1 MFYCVSDLRAPK
13 MKRLTELA
21 VLAMLG
27 TVMFVSKLLMS
38 ALPNIHIVAVL
49 AVTYTLIFRVKALI
63 PIYVYVFLEL
73 LDFGFTLWWI
83 PNLYMWAIV
92 WALAMLIPSK
102 VSIPVAA
109 VLSIIICG
117 FHGFAYG
124 TMWAPAQA
132 LLVGYDFKQMLT
144 WIAFGIPYDLI
155 HGISN
160 LTLGTLVIPLTT
172 AIRSAL
178 KYTR

>member
-1 MFYCVSDLRAPK
+1 MFYHVSDLRAPK
-13 MKRLTELA
+13 MKKLIELA
-21 VLAMLG
+21 IFAMLG

-73 LDFGFTLWWI
+73 LDYGFTLWWV
-83 PNLYMWAIV
+83 PNLYMWAII
-92 WALAMLIPSK
+92 WGLAMLIPSK
-102 VSIPVAA
+102 TPIPVAA
-109 VLSIIICG
+109 VISVIVCG

-124 TMWAPAQA
+124 IMWAPAQA
-132 LLVGYDFKQMLT
+132 ILMGYDFNQMLT
-144 WIAFGIPYDLI
+144 WIGFGLPYDAI
-155 HGISN
+155 HGVSN
-160 LTLGTLVIPLTT
+160 LTLGTLVIPLAT

-178 KYTR
+178 RYTK